1 MRTGSSKWPVFGNS
15 DVRRTGGLAFLRSGN
30 GLDDVNFESIIVS
43 REGPIGVITLNRPE
57 ALNALNMKM
66 VNELREALTEF
77 EADDAVRCVVITGSE
92 RAFSAGADIKEMA
105 DMTAVQMTM
114 TGHFFPLW
122 DKVGR
127 FPKPIVGAL
136 SGFVLGGG
144 LELAM
149 GCDVLIASETTQL
162 GQPEIDIGVMPGGG
176 GTQRLTRAVGK
187 SKAMEMI
194 LTGKRIGAEEA
205 RSLGLVSR
213 VVPKEA
219 YLTEA
224 MKVAGEIAT
233 KSPVAVRLAKMAVN
247 KAFEMGL
254 TDGLDF
260 ERELFYLLFASED
273 KKEGMNAFMEKR
285 KPEFKG
291 K

>member
-1 MRTGSSKWPVFGNS
+1 VSYETIV
-15 DVRRTGGLAFLRSGN
+15 
-30 GLDDVNFESIIVS
+30 VS
-43 REGPIGVITLNRPE
+43 REGALGLITLNRPE

-66 VNELREALTEF
+66 ANELVSALEEF
-77 EADDAVRCVVITGSE
+77 EKDDSVRCVVLAGSE
-92 RAFSAGADIKEMA
+92 KAFSAGADIKEMA
-105 DMTAVQMTM
+105 EMTAVQMAM

-127 FPKPIVGAL
+127 YPKPIVAAL

-149 GCDVLIASETTQL
+149 GCDVLVASETTQL
-162 GQPEIDIGVMPGGG
+162 GQPEIDIGVIPGGS

-187 SKAMEMI
+187 YKAMEMI

-205 RSLGLVSR
+205 KTLGLVSR

-224 MKVAGEIAT
+224 KKVASEIAS
-233 KSPVAVRLAKMAVN
+233 KSPVAIRMAKMAVN
-247 KAFEMGL
+247 KSFEMGL
-254 TDGLDF
+254 SQGIDF

-273 KKEGMNAFMEKR
+273 KKEGMKAFMEKR
-285 KPEFKG
+285 KPDFKG

>member
-1 MRTGSSKWPVFGNS
+1 MNYET
-15 DVRRTGGLAFLRSGN
+15 
-30 GLDDVNFESIIVS
+30 IIAS
-43 REGPIGVITLNRPE
+43 REGPLGIITLNRPQAMNALSTKMVTE
-57 ALNALNMKM
+57 LISALN
-66 VNELREALTEF
+66 EF
-77 EADDAVRCVVITGSE
+77 EKDDGVRCLVIAGSE

-105 DMTAVQMTM
+105 EMTAVQMTM

-122 DKVGR
+122 DRVGR
-127 FPKPIVGAL
+127 YPKPIVGAL

-149 GCDVLIASETTQL
+149 SLDVLVASETTQL
-162 GQPEIDIGVMPGGG
+162 GQPEIDIGIMPGGG

-187 SKAMEMI
+187 YKAMEMI
-194 LTGKRIGAEEA
+194 LTGRRIGAEEA
-205 RSLGLVSR
+205 KGLGLVSR

-219 YLTEA
+219 YLEEA
-224 MKVAGEIAT
+224 KKVANEIAS
-233 KSPVAVRLAKMAVN
+233 KSPVAIRLAKMAVN

-254 TDGLDF
+254 TQGLDF
-260 ERELFYLLFASED
+260 AREVFYLLFASED
-273 KKEGMNAFMEKR
+273 KNEGMNAFVEKR

>member
-1 MRTGSSKWPVFGNS
+1 MATETIATSK
-15 DVRRTGGLAFLRSGN
+15 
-30 GLDDVNFESIIVS
+30 
-43 REGPIGVITLNRPE
+43 EGALGVITLNRPE
-57 ALNALNMKM
+57 ALNALNTKM
-66 VNELREALTEF
+66 VTELIEALTEF
-77 EADDAVRCVVITGSE
+77 EKDDGVRCVVIAGSE

-105 DMTAVQMTM
+105 AMTAVQMAM

-122 DKVGR
+122 DKVGK

-149 GCDVLIASETTQL
+149 SCDILVASETTQM

-187 SKAMEMI
+187 YKAMEMI

-205 RSLGLVSR
+205 RAAGLVSR

-224 MKVAGEIAT
+224 KKVANEVAA
-233 KSPVAVRLAKMAVN
+233 KSPVAVRMAKMAVN

-254 TDGLDF
+254 SDGMDF

-273 KKEGMNAFMEKR
+273 
-285 KPEFKG
+285 
-291 K
+291 

>member
-1 MRTGSSKWPVFGNS
+1 
-15 DVRRTGGLAFLRSGN
+15 LAFETLTTSK
-30 GLDDVNFESIIVS
+30 
-43 REGPIGVITLNRPE
+43 EGPLGIITLNRPE
-57 ALNALNMKM
+57 ALNALNTKL
-66 VNELREALTEF
+66 VEELISALSSF
-77 EADDAVRCVVITGSE
+77 EKDEDVRCLVIAGSE
-92 RAFSAGADIKEMA
+92 KAFSAGADIKEMVG
-105 DMTAVQMTM
+105 MTAVEMAM

-122 DKVGR
+122 DKVGKY
-127 FPKPIVGAL
+127 PKPIVAAL

-149 GCDVLIASETTQL
+149 SCDVLVASETTQM

-187 SKAMEMI
+187 YKAMEMI
-194 LTGKRIGAEEA
+194 LTGRRIGAEEA
-205 RSLGLVSR
+205 KALGLVSR

-219 YLTEA
+219 YLSEA
-224 MKVAGEIAT
+224 KKVAAEISS
-233 KSPVAVRLAKMAVN
+233 KSPVAVRLAKAAVN

-273 KKEGMNAFMEKR
+273 KNEGMNAFMEKR
-285 KPEFKG
+285 KPQFKG

>member
-1 MRTGSSKWPVFGNS
+1 MV
-15 DVRRTGGLAFLRSGN
+15 
-30 GLDDVNFESIIVS
+30 
-43 REGPIGVITLNRPE
+43 GVITLNRPE
-57 ALNALNMKM
+57 AMNALNTKM
-66 VNELREALTEF
+66 VTELIQALGEF
-77 EADDAVRCVVITGSE
+77 EKDEDVRCLVIAGSE

-127 FPKPIVGAL
+127 YPKPIVGAL

-149 GCDVLIASETTQL
+149 SLDVLVASETTQL

-187 SKAMEMI
+187 YKAMEMV

-205 RSLGLVSR
+205 RTLGLVSR

-219 YLTEA
+219 YLEEA
-224 MKVAGEIAT
+224 MKVAREVAG
-233 KSPVAVRLAKMAVN
+233 KSPVAIRLAKMAVN

-254 TDGLDF
+254 DDGIDF

-273 KKEGMNAFMEKR
+273 KAEGMKAFMEKR
-285 KPEFKG
+285 KPEFRG

>member
-1 MRTGSSKWPVFGNS
+1 VNQETIHFSRDGAV
-15 DVRRTGGLAFLRSGN
+15 GL
-30 GLDDVNFESIIVS
+30 
-43 REGPIGVITLNRPE
+43 ITLNRPE
-57 ALNALNMKM
+57 ALNALNDKM
-66 VNELREALTEF
+66 VKELISALADF
-77 EADDAVRCVVITGSE
+77 EKDESIRCVVLAGSE
-92 RAFSAGADIKEMA
+92 KAFSAGADIKEMS
-105 DMTAVQMTM
+105 DMTAIEMAM

-122 DKVGR
+122 DKLGR
-127 FPKPIVGAL
+127 YPKPIVAAL

-149 GCDVLIASETTQL
+149 SCDVLVASETTQL
-162 GQPEIDIGVMPGGG
+162 GQPEIDIGVIPGGA

-187 SKAMEMI
+187 YKAMEMI

-205 RSLGLVSR
+205 KMLGLVSR

-224 MKVAGEIAT
+224 KKVASEIAS
-233 KSPVAVRLAKMAVN
+233 KSPVAIRMAKMAVN
-247 KAFEMGL
+247 KSFEMGL
-254 TDGLDF
+254 SQGIDF

-273 KKEGMNAFMEKR
+273 KKEGMRAFMEKR

>member
-1 MRTGSSKWPVFGNS
+1 MDYETIQVSK
-15 DVRRTGGLAFLRSGN
+15 
-30 GLDDVNFESIIVS
+30 
-43 REGPIGVITLNRPE
+43 EGMIGTITLNRPQ
-57 ALNALNMKM
+57 AMNALSNKL
-66 VNELREALTEF
+66 VTELISALADF
-77 EADDAVRCVVITGSE
+77 EKDEGVRCLVITGSE
-92 RAFSAGADIKEMA
+92 KAFSAGADIKEMA
-105 DMTAVQMTM
+105 GMTAVQMTM

-127 FPKPIVGAL
+127 YPKPIVGAL

-149 GCDVLIASETTQL
+149 SFDVLVASETAQF

-187 SKAMEMI
+187 YKAMEMI
-194 LTGKRIGAEEA
+194 LTGERIGAEEA
-205 RSLGLVSR
+205 KTLGLVSR
-213 VVPKEA
+213 VVPKES
-219 YLTEA
+219 YLEEA
-224 MKVAGEIAT
+224 KKVANEIAS
-233 KSPVAVRLAKMAVN
+233 KSPVAVRHAKMAIN

-254 TDGLDF
+254 GGGIDF

-273 KKEGMNAFMEKR
+273 KNEGMNAFMEKR
-285 KPEFKG
+285 KPAFKG

>member
-1 MRTGSSKWPVFGNS
+1 M
-15 DVRRTGGLAFLRSGN
+15 
-30 GLDDVNFESIIVS
+30 NFETIVVS
-43 REGPIGVITLNRPE
+43 REGMVGTITLNRPQ
-57 ALNALNMKM
+57 AMNALSAKL
-66 VNELREALTEF
+66 VAELVSALDEF
-77 EADDAVRCVVITGSE
+77 EKDDGVRCLIIAGSE
-92 RAFSAGADIKEMA
+92 KAFSAGADIKEMA
-105 DMTAVQMTM
+105 DMTAVQMAM
-114 TGHFFPLW
+114 TGHFLPLL

-149 GCDVLIASETTQL
+149 CLDVLVASETTQL

-187 SKAMEMI
+187 YKAMEMI

-205 RSLGLVSR
+205 RALGLVSR

-219 YLTEA
+219 YLEEA
-224 MKVAGEIAT
+224 RKVASEIAS
-233 KSPVAVRLAKMAVN
+233 KSPVAIRMAKMAIN

-254 TDGLDF
+254 GDAVDF
-260 ERELFYLLFASED
+260 ERDLFYLLFASED
-273 KKEGMNAFMEKR
+273 AKEGMKAFMEKR
-285 KPEFKG
+285 KPEFRG
-291 K
+291 R

>member
-1 MRTGSSKWPVFGNS
+1 MSYETLLVAK
-15 DVRRTGGLAFLRSGN
+15 
-30 GLDDVNFESIIVS
+30 
-43 REGPIGVITLNRPE
+43 EGPLGVITLNRPD
-57 ALNALNMKM
+57 ALNALNTKM
-66 VNELREALTEF
+66 VTELIDALSGF
-77 EADDAVRCVVITGSE
+77 EKDDDVRCVVITGSE

-105 DMTAVQMTM
+105 DITAVQMAM

-127 FPKPIVGAL
+127 YPKPIVGAL

-149 GCDVLIASETTQL
+149 SCDVLVASEMTQL

-187 SKAMEMI
+187 YKAMEMV

-205 RSLGLVSR
+205 KTLGLVSR
-213 VVPKEA
+213 VVPNEA

-224 MKVAGEIAT
+224 KKVATEIAS

-254 TDGLDF
+254 SGGLDF

-273 KKEGMNAFMEKR
+273 KVEGMKAFMEKR
-285 KPEFKG
+285 RPEFKG
-291 K
+291 T

>member
-1 MRTGSSKWPVFGNS
+1 MDYETLVVAK
-15 DVRRTGGLAFLRSGN
+15 
-30 GLDDVNFESIIVS
+30 
-43 REGPIGVITLNRPE
+43 EGPLGVIALNRPE
-57 ALNALNMKM
+57 ALNALNTKM
-66 VNELREALTEF
+66 VTELIDALTIF
-77 EADDAVRCVVITGSE
+77 ERDDSVRCLVLAGSE
-92 RAFSAGADIKEMA
+92 KAFSAGADIQEMA
-105 DMTAVQMTM
+105 ELSAVQMAM

-122 DKVGR
+122 DKVGKY
-127 FPKPIVGAL
+127 PKPIVGAL

-149 GCDVLIASETTQL
+149 SCDVLVASETTQL

-176 GTQRLTRAVGK
+176 GTQRLSRAVGK
-187 SKAMEMI
+187 YKAMEMV

-205 RSLGLVSR
+205 RTLGLVSR

-219 YLTEA
+219 YLSEA
-224 MKVAGEIAT
+224 KKVANEIAS

-254 TDGLDF
+254 SQGIDF

-273 KKEGMNAFMEKR
+273 KEEGMRAFLEKR
-285 KPEFKG
+285 KPQFKG

>member
-1 MRTGSSKWPVFGNS
+1 MSYETLTVAK
-15 DVRRTGGLAFLRSGN
+15 
-30 GLDDVNFESIIVS
+30 
-43 REGPIGVITLNRPE
+43 EGRVGIITLNRPD
-57 ALNALNMKM
+57 ALNALNTKM
-66 VNELREALTEF
+66 ATELIDALTGF
-77 EADDAVRCVVITGSE
+77 EKDEEVRCVVITGGE
-92 RAFSAGADIKEMA
+92 KAFSAGADIREMA
-105 DMTAVQMTM
+105 DMTAVQMAM

-127 FPKPIVGAL
+127 YPKPIVGAL

-149 GCDVLIASETTQL
+149 SCDVLIASETTQL
-162 GQPEIDIGVMPGGG
+162 GQPEIDIGVIPGGG

-187 SKAMEMI
+187 YKAMEMV

-205 RSLGLVSR
+205 KALGLVSR
-213 VVPKEA
+213 VVPREA

-224 MKVAGEIAT
+224 KKVANEIAS

-254 TDGLDF
+254 GDGLDF

-273 KKEGMNAFMEKR
+273 KAEGMKAFLEKR

>member
-1 MRTGSSKWPVFGNS
+1 VEYQ
-15 DVRRTGGLAFLRSGN
+15 VL
-30 GLDDVNFESIIVS
+30 IVS
-43 REGPIGVITLNRPE
+43 REGHLGVITINRPDAMN
-57 ALNALNMKM
+57 ALNARM
-66 VNELREALTEF
+66 VTELISALDEF
-77 EADDAVRCVVITGSE
+77 EKDEGVRCVVISGSE
-92 RAFSAGADIKEMA
+92 KAFSAGADIKEMA
-105 DMTAVQMTM
+105 GMTAVQMAM

-122 DKVGR
+122 DKIGR

-149 GCDVLIASETTQL
+149 SCDVLIASETTQL
-162 GQPEIDIGVMPGGG
+162 GQPEINIGIMPGGG

-187 SKAMEMI
+187 YKAMEMI
-194 LTGKRIGAEEA
+194 LTSKRIGAEEA
-205 RSLGLVSR
+205 KVLGLVSE

-224 MKVAGEIAT
+224 KKVANEIAS
-233 KSPVAVRLAKMAVN
+233 KSPVAVRQAKMAVN
-247 KAFEMGL
+247 KAFDMGL

-260 ERELFYLLFASED
+260 ERELFYLLFSSED
-273 KKEGMNAFMEKR
+273 KTEGMKAFMERR

-291 K
+291 R

>member
-1 MRTGSSKWPVFGNS
+1 MNYETIMTSK
-15 DVRRTGGLAFLRSGN
+15 
-30 GLDDVNFESIIVS
+30 
-43 REGPIGVITLNRPE
+43 EGRLGIITLNRPQAMNALSSKLVAE
-57 ALNALNMKM
+57 MVSALN
-66 VNELREALTEF
+66 EF
-77 EADDAVRCVVITGSE
+77 ERDDEVRCLVIAGNE

-105 DMTAVQMTM
+105 EMTAVQMTM

-127 FPKPIVGAL
+127 YPKPIVGAL
-136 SGFVLGGG
+136 SGYVLGGG

-149 GCDVLIASETTQL
+149 SLDVLVASETTQL

-187 SKAMEMI
+187 AKAMEMI

-205 RSLGLVSR
+205 KTLGLVSR

-219 YLTEA
+219 FLEEA
-224 MKVAGEIAT
+224 KKVANEIAS
-233 KSPVAVRLAKMAVN
+233 KSPVAIRLAKMAVN

-254 TDGLDF
+254 SQGIDF
-260 ERELFYLLFASED
+260 EREVFYLLFASED
-273 KKEGMNAFMEKR
+273 KDEGMNAFLEKR
-285 KPEFKG
+285 RPEFKG

>member
-1 MRTGSSKWPVFGNS
+1 MSYENLVVAKEGKI
-15 DVRRTGGLAFLRSGN
+15 GL
-30 GLDDVNFESIIVS
+30 
-43 REGPIGVITLNRPE
+43 ITLNRPE
-57 ALNALNMKM
+57 TLNALNTKM
-66 VNELREALTEF
+66 VTELIEALSSF
-77 EADDAVRCVVITGSE
+77 EKDDEVRCVVLTGGE
-92 RAFSAGADIKEMA
+92 KAFSAGADITEMA

-122 DKVGR
+122 DKVGKY
-127 FPKPIVGAL
+127 PKPIVGAL

-149 GCDVLIASETTQL
+149 SCDVLIASETTQL
-162 GQPEIDIGVMPGGG
+162 WQPEIDIGVMPGGG

-187 SKAMEMI
+187 YKAMEMI
-194 LTGKRIGAEEA
+194 LTGRRIGAEEA
-205 RSLGLVSR
+205 KTLGLVSR
-213 VVPKEA
+213 VVPKES
-219 YLTEA
+219 YLSEA
-224 MKVAGEIAT
+224 KKVANEIAAR
-233 KSPVAVRLAKMAVN
+233 SPVAVRLAKMAIN

-254 TDGLDF
+254 SDGIDF

-273 KKEGMNAFMEKR
+273 KAEGMKAFLEKR

>member
-1 MRTGSSKWPVFGNS
+1 M
-15 DVRRTGGLAFLRSGN
+15 
-30 GLDDVNFESIIVS
+30 
-43 REGPIGVITLNRPE
+43 NRPE
-57 ALNALNMKM
+57 ALNALNAKM
-66 VNELREALTEF
+66 VNELIQALGEF
-77 EADDAVRCVVITGSE
+77 EKDESVRCVVLAGSE

-105 DMTAVQMTM
+105 DMTAVQMAM

-127 FPKPIVGAL
+127 YPKPIVGAL

-149 GCDVLIASETTQL
+149 SCDVLVASETTQL

-187 SKAMEMI
+187 YKAMEMV

-205 RSLGLVSR
+205 KTMGLVSR
-213 VVPKEA
+213 VVPREA

-224 MKVAGEIAT
+224 KKVASEIAS
-233 KSPVAVRLAKMAVN
+233 KSPVAIRLAKMAVN

-254 TDGLDF
+254 SEGIDF
-260 ERELFYLLFASED
+260 ERELFYLLFSSED
-273 KKEGMNAFMEKR
+273 KKEGMKAFTEKR
-285 KPEFKG
+285 KPDFKG

>member
-1 MRTGSSKWPVFGNS
+1 MDYET
-15 DVRRTGGLAFLRSGN
+15 
-30 GLDDVNFESIIVS
+30 IIVS
-43 REGPIGVITLNRPE
+43 KEGLIGIITLNRPQ
-57 ALNALNMKM
+57 AMNALSNKL
-66 VNELREALTEF
+66 VTEVISALSEF
-77 EADDAVRCVVITGSE
+77 EKDDGVRCLVITGSE

-105 DMTAVQMTM
+105 EMSAIQMTM

-122 DKVGR
+122 DKLGHY
-127 FPKPIVGAL
+127 PKPIVGAL

-144 LELAM
+144 LELSM
-149 GCDVLIASETTQL
+149 SLDVLIASETTQL

-205 RSLGLVSR
+205 KTLGLVSR

-219 YLTEA
+219 YLEEA
-224 MKVAGEIAT
+224 KKVASEIAS
-233 KSPVAVRLAKMAVN
+233 KSPVAIRLAKMAVN

-254 TDGLDF
+254 TEGIDF

-273 KKEGMNAFMEKR
+273 KNEGMNAFVEKR
-285 KPEFKG
+285 KPDFKG

>member
-1 MRTGSSKWPVFGNS
+1 MEYETIQVSK
-15 DVRRTGGLAFLRSGN
+15 
-30 GLDDVNFESIIVS
+30 
-43 REGPIGVITLNRPE
+43 EGALGIITLHRPQ
-57 ALNALNMKM
+57 AMNALSSAVVK
-66 VNELREALTEF
+66 ELISALTEF
-77 EADDAVRCVVITGSE
+77 ERDDDVRCLVMAGSE

-105 DMTAVQMTM
+105 EMTAVQMTM

-149 GCDVLIASETTQL
+149 SLDVLVASETTQL
-162 GQPEIDIGVMPGGG
+162 GQPEINIGVIPGGG

-194 LTGKRIGAEEA
+194 LTGRYIGAEEA
-205 RSLGLVSR
+205 KALGLVSR

-219 YLTEA
+219 YLEEA
-224 MKVAGEIAT
+224 KKVANEMAS
-233 KSPVAVRLAKMAVN
+233 KSPVATRLAKMSVN
-247 KAFEMGL
+247 KAFETGL
-254 TDGLDF
+254 SQGLDF

-273 KKEGMNAFMEKR
+273 AKEGMKAFMEKR
-285 KPEFKG
+285 KPAFKG

>member
-1 MRTGSSKWPVFGNS
+1 MDYETIVTSK
-15 DVRRTGGLAFLRSGN
+15 
-30 GLDDVNFESIIVS
+30 
-43 REGPIGVITLNRPE
+43 EGMLGIITLNRPQ
-57 ALNALNMKM
+57 AMNALSSKL
-66 VNELREALTEF
+66 VTDLISALTEF
-77 EADDAVRCVVITGSE
+77 EKDDGVRCLVITGSE
-92 RAFSAGADIKEMA
+92 RAFSAGADIKEMNE
-105 DMTAVQMTM
+105 MTAVQMAM

-122 DKVGR
+122 DKVGHY
-127 FPKPIVGAL
+127 PKPIVGAL
-136 SGFVLGGG
+136 SGYVLGGG

-149 GCDVLIASETTQL
+149 SLDVLIASETTQL

-205 RSLGLVSR
+205 RTLGLVSR
-213 VVPKEA
+213 VVPREA
-219 YLTEA
+219 YLEEA
-224 MKVAGEIAT
+224 KKVANEIAS
-233 KSPVAVRLAKMAVN
+233 KSPVAVRMAKMAVN

-254 TDGLDF
+254 TQGIDF

-273 KKEGMNAFMEKR
+273 KDEGMNAFIEKR
-285 KPEFKG
+285 KAEFRG

>member
-1 MRTGSSKWPVFGNS
+1 MPREGRGRFFTFANRV
-15 DVRRTGGLAFLRSGN
+15 
-30 GLDDVNFESIIVS
+30 DDVKHETIIATK
-43 REGPIGVITLNRPE
+43 EETIAVITLNRPD
-57 ALNALNMKM
+57 ALNALNAKM
-66 VNELREALTEF
+66 VTELIDALDGFEKDDSIRCIVIAGNE
-77 EADDAVRCVVITGSE
+77 G
-92 RAFSAGADIKEMA
+92 AFSAGADIKEMIDLSA
-105 DMTAVQMTM
+105 VDMAK

-122 DKVGR
+122 DRIGR
-127 FPKPIVGAL
+127 YPKPIVGAL

-149 GCDVLIASETTQL
+149 NCDVLIASDTARL
-162 GQPEIDIGVMPGGG
+162 GQPEINIGVIPGGG

-187 SKAMEMI
+187 YKAMEMI
-194 LTGKRIGAEEA
+194 LTGRMIGADEA
-205 RSLGLVSR
+205 KTLGLVSR

-219 YLTEA
+219 FMEEA
-224 MKVAGEIAT
+224 KRIAKEIAS
-233 KSPVAVRLAKMAVN
+233 KSPLAIKFAKQAVN

-254 TDGLDF
+254 SDGLDF

-273 KKEGMNAFMEKR
+273 KVEGMKAFLEKK

>member
-1 MRTGSSKWPVFGNS
+1 MPREGRGRFFTFANRV
-15 DVRRTGGLAFLRSGN
+15 
-30 GLDDVNFESIIVS
+30 DDVKHETIIATK
-43 REGPIGVITLNRPE
+43 EGTIAVITLNRPD
-57 ALNALNMKM
+57 ALNALNAKM
-66 VNELREALTEF
+66 VTELIDALDGF
-77 EADDAVRCVVITGSE
+77 EKDDSIRCIVITGNES
-92 RAFSAGADIKEMA
+92 AFSAGADIKEMIDLSA
-105 DMTAVQMTM
+105 VDMAK

-122 DKVGR
+122 DRIGR
-127 FPKPIVGAL
+127 YPKPIVGAL

-149 GCDVLIASETTQL
+149 NCDVLIASDTARL
-162 GQPEIDIGVMPGGG
+162 GQPEINIGVIPGGG

-187 SKAMEMI
+187 YKAMEMI
-194 LTGKRIGAEEA
+194 LTGRMIGADEA
-205 RSLGLVSR
+205 KTLGLVSR

-219 YLTEA
+219 FMEEA
-224 MKVAGEIAT
+224 KRIAKEIAS
-233 KSPVAVRLAKMAVN
+233 KSPLAIKFAKQAVN

-254 TDGLDF
+254 SDGLDF

-273 KKEGMNAFMEKR
+273 KVEGMKAFLEKK